1 MTFPIR
7 SSIAM
12 LALAIAAVLA
22 PASATGKPPVT
33 ARDIASLVQPQA
45 AQSVTMSVYATGL
58 YNPRGLKF
66 GPDGYLYVAEGG
78 KGGTTSTAGHC
89 AQVIAPI
96 GPYTGSKTGGRI
108 SRIDSHGV
116 RTTVTSQLP
125 SSQTSADQGSL
136 VSGVADIAF
145 VGRTLYALIGGAG
158 CSHGVLGRDNAI
170 VRIGPGGS
178 ATLVANLSAYQKAH
192 PTQVTEEDDF
202 EPDGTWY
209 SMIAGT
215 NALYAVEPN
224 HGELVRVSTISGA
237 VTRVADISASQG
249 HIVPTAIAGSY
260 GNFFVGNLNTF
271 PIVEGSSKVLKI
283 TPTGH
288 VTTAATGLTTV
299 LGVQFDSKG
308 RMYVL
313 QNTTGNPFPTPGTGN
328 IVRIVNGAHEVIV
341 SGLTLPTGMTF
352 GPGGDLFVSNVGFG
366 APPTGMGQVLRFHLG
381 N

>member
-1 MTFPIR
+1 MTFPMR
-7 SSIAM
+7 SSIAV
-12 LALAIAAVLA
+12 LAFAIAVSIA
-22 PASATGKPPVT
+22 PAGAAVKQPISAQ
-33 ARDIASLVQPQA
+33 DIASLVQPQA

-78 KGGTTSTAGHC
+78 KGGTGSTAGHC
-89 AQVIAPI
+89 AQVITPI
-96 GPYTGSKTGGRI
+96 GPYTGSTTGGRI
-108 SRIDSHGV
+108 SKIDSHGV
-116 RTTVTSQLP
+116 RTTVTSRLP
-125 SSQTSADQGSL
+125 SSQTSAAQGSL
-136 VSGVADIAF
+136 ISGVADIAF
-145 VGRTLYALIGGAG
+145 VGHTLYALIGGAG

-170 VRIGPGGS
+170 VRIGTGGS
-178 ATLVANLSAYQKAH
+178 ATLVANLSAYQKTH
-192 PTQVTEEDDF
+192 PTQVVEEDDF

-209 SMIAGT
+209 SMVAAGGY
-215 NALYAVEPN
+215 LWAVEPN
-224 HGELVRVSTISGA
+224 HGELVRVSISGA
-237 VTRVADISASQG
+237 IHRVADISASQG
-249 HIVPTAIAGSY
+249 HIVPTSVAAFY

-288 VTTAATGLTTV
+288 VTTAVNGLTTV

-328 IVRIVNGAHEVIV
+328 IVRIVNGAKEVIV

-366 APPTGMGQVLRFHLG
+366 VPPTGMGQVLRFHL
-381 N
+381 NN